1 MAAPAAS
8 HVGLG
13 RIGLGRIGLGTWAI
27 GGPGW
32 RGGWGAQADADSL
45 AAIHAA
51 LDRGVDWLD
60 TAPLYGRGH
69 AETLIGRAL
78 AERALAERAL
88 AERALAERANAGCG
102 VRVASKCGW
111 PWVGRRARPF
121 ARLTAASV
129 REELQQSLRR
139 LRAERVDLYQIHH
152 PRPPEQL
159 AEGWEEL
166 ARLRDRG
173 LIGACGVCNA
183 TVADLDRLRA
193 IAPVAA
199 LQVPYS
205 LLRRDAEA
213 EVLPYCRR
221 HGIAVLA
228 SSPLHSGML
237 ADGFDRARV
246 TRLPGDDW
254 RRQHPE
260 FRDPR
265 LAAHLQVVERLRAV
279 AGERPLARTALAWVL
294 AQPGVHGAIL
304 GARHPHQVAEAL
316 TPWPELDAD
325 EAARLGA
332 VAASPSPGLS
342 KS

>member
-1 MAAPAAS
+1 MTAP
-8 HVGLG
+8 VGS
-13 RIGLGRIGLGTWAI
+13 RVGLGTWAI

-45 AAIHAA
+45 ATIHAA

-69 AETLIGRAL
+69 AEELIGRAL
-78 AERALAERAL
+78 AERPGDGR
-88 AERALAERANAGCG
+88 G
-102 VRVASKCGW
+102 VRIATKCGW

-129 REELQQSLRR
+129 RAELEQSLRR

-166 ARLRDRG
+166 ARLREQG
-173 LIGACGVCNA
+173 VVGACGVCNA
-183 TVADLDRLRA
+183 GIADLERLRA

-199 LQVPYS
+199 LQVPYN

-213 EVLPYCRR
+213 DLLPHCRR
-221 HGIAVLA
+221 HGIPVLA
-228 SSPLHSGML
+228 ASPLHSGVL
-237 ADGFDRARV
+237 ADGFGRARV
-246 TRLPGDDW
+246 ARLRGDDW
-254 RRQHPE
+254 RRGH
-260 FRDPR
+260 RDFTGPR
-265 LAAHLQVVERLRAV
+265 LGAHLRAV
-279 AGERPLARTALAWVL
+279 EQLRTIAGGRPLPWLALAWLL
-294 AQPGVHGAIL
+294 AQPGVHAAIL
-304 GARHPHQVAEAL
+304 GARTPRQVAEAL
-316 TPWPELDAD
+316 TPWPKL
-325 EAARLGA
+325 EAAEVARLGTL
-332 VAASPSPGLS
+332 AASPLPGLY

>member
-1 MAAPAAS
+1 MTALVDS
-8 HVGLG
+8 RVC
-13 RIGLGRIGLGTWAI
+13 LGTWAI

-45 AAIHAA
+45 ATIHAA

-69 AETLIGRAL
+69 AEELVGRAL
-78 AERALAERAL
+78 AERQGGWR
-88 AERALAERANAGCG
+88 G
-102 VRVASKCGW
+102 VRIATKCGW

-121 ARLTAASV
+121 ARLTAASI
-129 REELQQSLRR
+129 RGELEESLRR
-139 LRAERVDLYQIHH
+139 LRAERVDLYQVHH

-166 ARLRDRG
+166 ARLRERG

-183 TVADLDRLRA
+183 GVADLDRLRA
-193 IAPVAA
+193 IAPVAT

-213 EVLPYCRR
+213 ELLPYCRR

-228 SSPLHSGML
+228 ASPLSSGML

-246 TRLPGDDW
+246 ARLPGDDW
-254 RRQHPE
+254 RRGHPD
-260 FRDPR
+260 FTDPR
-265 LAAHLQVVERLRAV
+265 LASHLRAVERLRAL
-279 AGERPLARTALAWVL
+279 AGGRPLAWLALGWLL
-294 AQPGVHGAIL
+294 AQPGVHAAIL
-304 GARHPHQVAEAL
+304 GARHPRQVAEAL
-316 TPWPELDAD
+316 TPWPEP
-325 EAARLGA
+325 EAAEVSRLGA
-332 VAASPSPGLS
+332 LATHDADPAALRGSVLRYDDPLEPVEEPWESAD
-342 KS
+342 